1 MVYIPELDR
10 QGFADRQSIKNRRPR
25 PAINFTQR
33 DDVRDFARSGPGRNY
48 FAMENL
54 QAQAPSFASG
64 DPRIDELK
72 KRRRLWNR
80 YQKYPAGEMLGKT
93 PQQMQNEYMGLSRDL
108 RQTAKPAY
116 NKMYPLTG
124 GFMDYADKGGIWG
137 AMLSE
142 LAGKTK
148 KGIKDVG
155 DLAYSG
161 ITSALAGDTPDEK
174 AEYVAKT
181 FGPHLEDVPYGGPPP
196 YEYEGPWPHPEVE
209 PSLVPEE
216 LTREEKIQALV
227 DEEQKKID
235 NFETTISSDILDDA
249 IESQWGA
256 QEKQDDYYSKSN
268 QGEMVFADVP
278 DEWAEPLSFDEGKED
293 YIRRQNEYVPPVS
306 APLGIPNPQGDFDK
320 FQEYPYPEISV
331 EFGEPD
337 IPPIIPYDDSDRET
351 GIMNAMRAPYTR
363 EDYTMPFPPRGPHD
377 PFDPDQNMFEN
388 REEYDA
394 WLRRQRLGY

>member
-72 KRRRLWNR
+72 KRRRLRNR
-80 YQKYPAGEMLGKT
+80 YQKYPAGEILGKT

-137 AMLSE
+137 AMLSNF
-142 LAGKTK
+142 LGGKGKEIK
-148 KGIKDVG
+148 KNIKSIGDRIGGGISNFIDDDK
-155 DLAYSG
+155 
-161 ITSALAGDTPDEK
+161 EK
-174 AEYVAKT
+174 EEYAAKT
-181 FGPHLEDVPYGGPPP
+181 FPFYPSDV
-196 YEYEGPWPHPEVE
+196 HPEGE
-209 PSLVPEE
+209 PSLVPDVFTPEVE
-216 LTREEKIQALV
+216 TREDKIQGLK
-227 DEEQKKID
+227 DELQGQID
-235 NFETTISSDILDDA
+235 NFENPFPLLPTQEDIDDA
-249 IESQWGA
+249 EQDRM
-256 QEKQDDYYSKSN
+256 DDYYGKSE

-278 DEWAEPLSFDEGKED
+278 EKDDWFMAPPDDIEPLPFDQGKED
-293 YIRRQNEYVPPVS
+293 YIRRQNEYVSPPPVFPGNIRQDPQDTDKYLKWLNYRP
-306 APLGIPNPQGDFDK
+306 PLK
-320 FQEYPYPEISV
+320 F
-331 EFGEPD
+331 
-337 IPPIIPYDDSDRET
+337 PPI
-351 GIMNAMRAPYTR
+351 
-363 EDYTMPFPPRGPHD
+363 GPHD

>member
-1 MVYIPELDR
+1 MAEEGRDKYLASRAPRV
-10 QGFADRQSIKNRRPR
+10 RRTHP
-25 PAINFTQR
+25 
-33 DDVRDFARSGPGRNY
+33 ARS
-48 FAMENL
+48 
-54 QAQAPSFASG
+54 AQALRTSG
-64 DPRIDELK
+64 AGIVHREMMDLQRQPNLGGADVDRLKEL
-72 KRRRLWNR
+72 RRDWNR
-80 YQKYPAGEMLGKT
+80 NRKYTDAGMSLAGVVT
-93 PQQMQNEYMGLSRDL
+93 PQGAQDAFMRSTEDF
-108 RQTAKPAY
+108 RQLNKPAY
-116 NKMYPLTG
+116 NQMYPLTG

-148 KGIKDVG
+148 KRIKDFG
-155 DLAYSG
+155 DSAYSG
-161 ITSALAGDTPDEK
+161 ITSALAGDTPEEK

-196 YEYEGPWPHPEVE
+196 YEYEGPWPHPEGE

-278 DEWAEPLSFDEGKED
+278 DEWAEPLSFDEGRED
-293 YIRRQNEYVPPVS
+293 YIRRQNEYVSPVS

-320 FQEYPYPEISV
+320 FQEYPYPEIGI
-331 EFGEPD
+331 EFGGEP
-337 IPPIIPYDDSDRET
+337 IPPIIPYNDSAREA
-351 GIMNAMRAPYTR
+351 GIMRAMRAPYTR
-363 EDYTMPFPPRGPHD
+363 ENYSLPFPPRGPHD
-377 PFDPDQNMFEN
+377 PFNPDQQIFEN
-388 REEYDA
+388 EEEYRA
-394 WLRRQRLGY
+394 WLRRKRLGY